1 VLKAMLVDSQLLE
14 DYVVTMSN
22 TIVMGKQW
30 GGPAIDSADDML
42 RPTGLLMYA
51 DRKEVRSFS

>member
-1 VLKAMLVDSQLLE
+1 MLVDSQLLE